1 MLASLAYVF
10 LFGLL
15 ASYLC
20 SLIKIPRIIGMLFV
34 GIILG
39 KSGLN
44 LLDSS
49 IMAISADLRQMAL
62 IVILIKAGLSLNL
75 KDLRKIG
82 ISALLLSF
90 LPASFEIAGFVLLAP
105 RVLGATVSEAA
116 VMGAVLGAVSPAVV
130 VPRMIQLIEE
140 RRGTVKGIPQM
151 ILAGTSLDDVFV
163 IVLFSVF
170 VSFEQGAGFS
180 VSSIAGIPVKIIM
193 GIVIGILS
201 GLAVSSLFNISFRS
215 GKRIRNSV
223 KVIIVLALSFLLVTV
238 ENRLEGI
245 IPFSG
250 LLATMSMACTIKY
263 RCPEIVTDLLS
274 RKFGRLWI
282 AAELLLFTLVGAL
295 VEVDYA
301 LNAGASILL
310 MLAIGLLFRC
320 IGVLISVM
328 GTSLNLKEKLF
339 CVVSY
344 LPKATVQAAIG
355 GIPLSLGLPCGEL
368 VLTTAVISILV
379 TAPLGAFGIDFLS
392 KRVLSVSNP
401 DSNQHSNI
409 PSAITSS
416 TRKSH

>member
-15 ASYLC
+15 VSYLC
-20 SLIKIPRIIGMLFV
+20 SLIRIPRIIGMLFV
-34 GIILG
+34 GILLG

-44 LLDSS
+44 LLDPS
-49 IMAISADLRQMAL
+49 ITAISADLRQMAL

-90 LPASFEIAGFVLLAP
+90 LPASFEIAGFVLFAP
-105 RVLGATVSEAA
+105 RVLGLAVSEAA
-116 VMGAVLGAVSPAVV
+116 IMGTVLGAVSPAVV
-130 VPRMIQLIEE
+130 VPRMIQMIEE
-140 RRGTVKGIPQM
+140 RRGTGKGIPQM

-180 VSSIAGIPVKIIM
+180 VSSIAGIPVKIIL

-201 GLAVSSLFNISFRS
+201 GLSVSWLFNARFRS
-215 GKRIRNSV
+215 GNRIRNTV
-223 KVIIVLALSFLLVTV
+223 KVIIILAMSFLLVTV
-238 ENRLEGI
+238 ERWLEGI

-250 LLATMSMACTIKY
+250 LLATMSLACTIKY
-263 RCPEIVTDLLS
+263 RCPEIVTDLIS

-282 AAELLLFTLVGAL
+282 AAEILLFTLVGAL

-310 MLAIGLLFRC
+310 LLAIGLLFRS
-320 IGVLISVM
+320 IGVLISVA
-328 GTSLNLKEKLF
+328 GTSLDLKERLF

-368 VLTTAVISILV
+368 VLTTAVVSILV
-379 TAPLGAFGIDFLS
+379 TAPLGAFGIDLLGR
-392 KRVLSVSNP
+392 RVLSVSDPYSRDLSENL
-401 DSNQHSNI
+401 Q
-409 PSAITSS
+409 
-416 TRKSH
+416 

>member
-20 SLIKIPRIIGMLFV
+20 SLIRIPRIIGMLFV
-34 GIILG
+34 GILLG
-39 KSGLN
+39 KSGFN

-49 IMAISADLRQMAL
+49 IMAVSAELRQIAL

-75 KDLRKIG
+75 KDLRKTG

-90 LPASFEIAGFVLLAP
+90 LPATFEIVGFVLLAP
-105 RVLGATVSEAA
+105 RVLGVTVSEAA

-180 VSSIAGIPVKIIM
+180 VSLIAGIPVKIIL

-201 GLAVSSLFNISFRS
+201 GFAASSLFNISFRS

-250 LLATMSMACTIKY
+250 LLATMSMACTIKN

-295 VEVDYA
+295 IEVDYA
-301 LNAGASILL
+301 LNAGTSILL

-401 DSNQHSNI
+401 DSNPHSNI
-409 PSAITSS
+409 PSALTTS
-416 TRKSH
+416 TRKPH